1 MAKQSNATCVQPECC
16 RVSIV
21 HTLLLEDIE
30 KHTQPMDGSDCAMR
44 HAIHSLVCVVVSL
57 ALVETSRAV
66 SQDIYP
72 RTSKFTIE
80 QELYLRGA

>member
-1 MAKQSNATCVQPECC
+1 
-16 RVSIV
+16 
-21 HTLLLEDIE
+21 
-30 KHTQPMDGSDCAMR
+30 MR